1 MSLKVGIVGLPNVGK
16 STLFNALLKKQQAYV
31 ANFPF
36 ATIEPNIGIV
46 PVLDYRLGV
55 LANIV
60 AGGTYAKMEG
70 GTWKL
75 ENAPRGPIP
84 PIVPATVEFVDIA
97 GLVAGAHKGE
107 GLGNKFLSHIREVD
121 TICHVLRLFTDSE
134 VVRLDSQGEAGARQ
148 NFETVKTEL
157 DLADL
162 ERVERVKEK
171 NKGQVDLN
179 LPLFSKKPILVVL
192 NADEEDLAKSEEL
205 AQKYAGD
212 LDISKDQ
219 IVVIS
224 AKTESELA
232 ELSPDEQ
239 KAYLA
244 GLGVQESGLER
255 LAKKA
260 FATLGL
266 VNFLTAGEKEVRAWT
281 VRRGTDALR
290 ASGEIHTDFM
300 DNFIRAEVVPFED
313 FVAVGGWKVAR
324 EKGRTRLEGKDYII
338 KDGDVVEFK
347 IGA

>member
-46 PVLDYRLGV
+46 PVLDYRLEV

-121 TICHVLRLFTDSE
+121 AICHVVRAFTDTDIIREGS
-134 VVRLDSQGEAGARQ
+134 VDPKSD
-148 NFETVKTEL
+148 FEIVKTEL

-162 ERVERVKEK
+162 EMAERVKEK
-171 NKGQVDLN
+171 NKGQISSD
-179 LPLFSKKPILVVL
+179 LPLFSKKPVLVVL
-192 NADEEDLAKSEEL
+192 NADEADLTRSEEL

-212 LDISKDQ
+212 LGISKDQ

-224 AKTESELA
+224 AKTEAELA
-232 ELSPDEQ
+232 GLSPEEQ

-244 GLGVQESGLER
+244 DLGVQESGLER

-266 VNFLTAGEKEVRAWT
+266 INFLTAGEKEVRAWT
-281 VRRGTDALR
+281 VRLGSTSLT
-290 ASGEIHTDFM
+290 ASGTIHTDFI
-300 DNFIRAEVVPFED
+300 DKFIRAEVVPFED
-313 FVAVGGWKVAR
+313 FVAAGGWKAAR
-324 EKGRTRLEGKDYII
+324 EKGKTRLEGKDYII
-338 KDGDVVEFK
+338 KDGDVIEFK
-347 IGA
+347 IGTSG